1 VRQRERLGQEHLDV
15 ASEFKV
21 MSYCKFAHNCAA
33 DFGAKMEVGLFELDL
48 TFLSGLQFLDGL
60 KDKELTWEVGPRTE
74 F

>member
-1 VRQRERLGQEHLDV
+1 MRQRERLGQEHLDV

-21 MSYCKFAHNCAA
+21 MSHCKFAHNCAA
-33 DFGAKMEVGLFELDL
+33 DFGAEMEVGFFELNL

-60 KDKELTWEVGPRTE
+60 KDKKLTCEVGPRTE